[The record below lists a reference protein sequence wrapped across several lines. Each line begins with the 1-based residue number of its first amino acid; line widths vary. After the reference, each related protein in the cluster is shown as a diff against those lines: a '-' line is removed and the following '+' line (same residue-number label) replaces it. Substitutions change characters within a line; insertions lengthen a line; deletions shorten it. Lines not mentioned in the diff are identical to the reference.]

1 MDYLNQL
8 EKILESKYR
17 LISIE
22 SYDTERVLDL
32 FLQLSRYS
40 NKAFYLANPNEGMTR
55 MGASH
60 ITIPRTQSVKE
71 QLEHVEASKH
81 YGVFIIRDIGED
93 LENSKNI
100 SALKN
105 IATSS
110 TPKVVIL
117 LSEYLDIPRQLKPY
131 ILRSKHELKASA

>member
-32 FLQLSRYS
+32 YLQLSRFS
-40 NKAFYLANPNEGMTR
+40 NKAFYLANPNEGMSR

-60 ITIPRTQSVKE
+60 ITIPRTQTVKE
-71 QLEHVEASKH
+71 QLEYIESSKH
-81 YGVFIIRDIGED
+81 YGVFIIRDIGEE

-100 SALKN
+100 NMLIN
-105 IATSS
+105 IATDA
-110 TPKVVIL
+110 TAKVVIL
-117 LSEYLDIPRQLKPY
+117 LSEYLDVPRQLKPY
-131 ILRSKHELKASA
+131 ILRSKHQLKESA

>member
-17 LISIE
+17 LISVE
-22 SYDTERVLDL
+22 SYDTERVMDL
-32 FLQLSRYS
+32 FLQLSRFS
-40 NKAFYLANPNEGMTR
+40 NKAFYQANPNEGMSR
-55 MGASH
+55 IGASH
-60 ITIPRTQSVKE
+60 ITIPRTQSAKE
-71 QLEHVEASKH
+71 QLEYIEASKH
-81 YGVFIIRDIGED
+81 YGVFILRDIGEE

-100 SALKN
+100 SLLKN
-105 IATSS
+105 IATGS

-131 ILRSKHELKASA
+131 ILRSKHQLKASA

>member
-8 EKILESKYR
+8 EKILESKFR

-22 SYDTERVLDL
+22 SYETERVLDL
-32 FLQLSRYS
+32 YLQVSRFS
-40 NKAFYLANPNEGMTR
+40 NKAFYLANPNEGMSR

-60 ITIPRTQSVKE
+60 ITIPRTQSIKE
-71 QLEHVEASKH
+71 QLEYIEASKH
-81 YGVFIIRDIGED
+81 YGVFIIRDIGEE

-100 SALKN
+100 NLLKN

-131 ILRSKHELKASA
+131 ILRSKHQLKASA

>member
-32 FLQLSRYS
+32 FLQLSRFS
-40 NKAFYLANPNEGMTR
+40 NKAFYQANPNEGMHR

-60 ITIPRTQSVKE
+60 ITIPRTQSTKE
-71 QLEHVEASKH
+71 QLQYIEASKH
-81 YGVFIIRDIGED
+81 YGVFIIRDIGDE
-93 LENSKNI
+93 LENPKI
-100 SALKN
+100 ITLLKN
-105 IATSS
+105 IATGDK
-110 TPKVVIL
+110 PKVVIL
-117 LSEYLDIPRQLKPY
+117 LSEYLDLPRQLKPY
-131 ILRSKHELKASA
+131 ILRSKHQLKESA

>member
-32 FLQLSRYS
+32 FLQLSRFS
-40 NKAFYLANPNEGMTR
+40 SKAFYLANPNEGMAR

-60 ITIPRTQSVKE
+60 ITIPRTQTVKE
-71 QLEHVEASKH
+71 QLEHIESSKH
-81 YGVFIIRDIGED
+81 YGVFILRDIGEE
-93 LENSKNI
+93 LEDSKNI
-100 SALKN
+100 KLLKE
-105 IATSS
+105 IATGN

-117 LSEYLDIPRQLKPY
+117 MSEYLDIPRQLKPY
-131 ILRSKHELKASA
+131 ILRSKHQLKESA

>member
-32 FLQLSRYS
+32 YLQLSRFS
-40 NKAFYLANPNEGMTR
+40 NKAFYLANPNEGMSR

-71 QLEHVEASKH
+71 QLEHIEASKH
-81 YGVFIIRDIGED
+81 YGIFIIRDIGEE

-100 SALKN
+100 TLLIN

-117 LSEYLDIPRQLKPY
+117 LSEYLDVPRPLKPY
-131 ILRSKHELKASA
+131 ILRSKHQLKASA

>member
-32 FLQLSRYS
+32 FLQLSRFS
-40 NKAFYLANPNEGMTR
+40 SKAFYLANPNEGMSR

-60 ITIPRTQSVKE
+60 ITIPRTQTVKE
-71 QLEHVEASKH
+71 QLEHIESSKH
-81 YGVFIIRDIGED
+81 YGVFIIRDIGDELED
-93 LENSKNI
+93 SKNI
-100 SALKN
+100 KLLKE
-105 IATSS
+105 IATGN

-117 LSEYLDIPRQLKPY
+117 MSEYLDIPRQLKPY
-131 ILRSKHELKASA
+131 ILRSKHQLKESA

>member
-32 FLQLSRYS
+32 YLQLSRFS
-40 NKAFYLANPNEGMTR
+40 NKAFYLANPHEGMSR

-60 ITIPRTQSVKE
+60 ITIPRTQSIKE
-71 QLEHVEASKH
+71 QLEYIEASKH
-81 YGVFIIRDIGED
+81 YGVFIIRDIGEE

-100 SALKN
+100 TLLIN

-117 LSEYLDIPRQLKPY
+117 LSEYLDVPRPLKPY
-131 ILRSKHELKASA
+131 ILRSKHQLKASA

>member
-1 MDYLNQL
+1 MDYLKQL

-32 FLQLSRYS
+32 YLQLSRFS
-40 NKAFYLANPNEGMTR
+40 NKAFYLASPNEGMSR

-60 ITIPRTQSVKE
+60 ITIPRTQSIKE
-71 QLEHVEASKH
+71 QLEYIESSKH
-81 YGVFIIRDIGED
+81 YGVFIIRDIGEE

-100 SALKN
+100 NLLIN
-105 IATSS
+105 IATDA
-110 TPKVVIL
+110 TAKVVIM
-117 LSEYLDIPRQLKPY
+117 LSEYLDVPRQLKPY
-131 ILRSKHELKASA
+131 ILRSKHQLKESA

>member
-32 FLQLSRYS
+32 YLQLSRFS
-40 NKAFYLANPNEGMTR
+40 NKAFYLANPNEGMSR

-60 ITIPRTQSVKE
+60 ITIPRTQTVKE
-71 QLEHVEASKH
+71 QLEYIESSKH
-81 YGVFIIRDIGED
+81 YGVFIIRDIGEE

-100 SALKN
+100 NVLIN
-105 IATSS
+105 IATDA
-110 TPKVVIL
+110 TAKVVIL
-117 LSEYLDIPRQLKPY
+117 LSEYLDVPRQLKPY
-131 ILRSKHELKASA
+131 ILRSKHQLKESA

>member
-81 YGVFIIRDIGED
+81 YGVFIIRDIGDELED
-93 LENSKNI
+93 SKNI
-100 SALKN
+100 NILKS

-117 LSEYLDIPRQLKPY
+117 LSEFLDIPRQLKPY
-131 ILRSKHELKASA
+131 ILRSKHQLKESA

>member
-32 FLQLSRYS
+32 FLQLSRFS
-40 NKAFYLANPNEGMTR
+40 NKAFYLANPNEGMSR

-60 ITIPRTQSVKE
+60 ITIPRTQSIKE
-71 QLEHVEASKH
+71 QLEYIEASKH
-81 YGVFIIRDIGED
+81 YGVFIIRDIGEE

-100 SALKN
+100 TLLIN

-117 LSEYLDIPRQLKPY
+117 LSEYLDVPRQLKPY
-131 ILRSKHELKASA
+131 ILRSKHQLKASA